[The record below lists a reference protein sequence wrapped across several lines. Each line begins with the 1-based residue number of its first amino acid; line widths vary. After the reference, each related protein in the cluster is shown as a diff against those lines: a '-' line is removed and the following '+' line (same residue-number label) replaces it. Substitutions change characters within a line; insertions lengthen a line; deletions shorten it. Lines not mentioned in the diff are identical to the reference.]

1 VHTRR
6 IHAWAP
12 ALYITTLLP
21 VAALLPANALLAQE
35 PYAALAEAAQWE
47 FLDKWC
53 TECHNLDDYSG
64 GLDMTSLGVGNVPAD
79 AGVWEKAIRKLNAGM
94 MPPPGQPKP
103 SGEESTEFVA
113 WLESYLD
120 EAGTKHPH
128 ITRPAIHRLNRKEY
142 VNAVRDLLAVEI
154 EPEQI
159 LPEDDTSEG
168 FDNIA
173 DALQV
178 SPAFIDQYVAA
189 ARVVMEMAIGDRTA
203 AVGGTNYL
211 PPETLPT
218 RAEGGGSQQFHM
230 EGMPLGTRGGMLVEH
245 WFPTDGE
252 YSVNIGDFTLHAWMY
267 NIEFENRF
275 ILTVDGEKVYETILG
290 GDADRIALDK
300 DQGPP
305 MDDINGRV
313 KDIRFTTTAGPHKV
327 AATFVRRTFA
337 ESDDNL
343 QHFIPGALQDRILAI
358 PSMEIRG
365 PFNASGDIAMT
376 PSRQKIFSCYPQDSS
391 QEAACAE
398 KIITEFA
405 TRAYRRDLTEE
416 DMVPL
421 QAFYAAGN
429 EKGGFEEGIRQALTR
444 ALASPYFLYRAELVP
459 VDVAPG
465 SVYELSSLDLASRLS
480 FFLWSSVPDEELLDL
495 AFSGQLRQPEVLDA
509 QVERMLADP
518 KSSALASSFIYQWL
532 DLDKLKEI
540 SPDPVLFPYAAQA
553 GDLRP
558 DFIKEIELFTDSVF
572 RDDASI
578 LRLLDADYSFLNERL
593 ALHYGITD
601 VKGLRY
607 RRVPLADERRYG
619 LLGKGAV
626 LMVTAYPNRTS
637 PVLRGAWVLERL
649 IGSPPPAPPP
659 NVEDLAENESGQPA
673 TTVRERLEKHRE
685 NPTCNACH
693 AIMDPLGFALENF
706 DATGRWRDVDRFA
719 GTPIDASGVLPNGA
733 AIDSP
738 QDLRAALLER
748 PDLFARSFTEKL
760 LTYGLGLA
768 LSPYDMPTVRS
779 IVREAAADDYRFSTL
794 VKGIVRNPV
803 FRMSVAPDAATAIAV
818 PETASL

>member
-1 VHTRR
+1 MHTRR
-6 IHAWAP
+6 IPSWAFALSLAVP
-12 ALYITTLLP
+12 ASS
-21 VAALLPANALLAQE
+21 ALLAQE
-35 PYAALAEAAQWE
+35 QPYAALDQADKWE
-47 FLDKWC
+47 FLDAWC

-64 GLDMTSLGVGNVPAD
+64 GLDMTSLGVGSVPAD
-79 AGVWEKAIRKLNAGM
+79 AAVWEKAIRKLNAGM

-103 SGEESTEFVA
+103 TEAEAAQFVA

-120 EAGTKHPH
+120 EAGTRHPH
-128 ITRPAIHRLNRKEY
+128 IGRPAIHRLNRKEY

-154 EPEQI
+154 SPEQI

-178 SPAFIDQYVAA
+178 SPAFIDQYVSA
-189 ARVVMEMAIGDRTA
+189 ARVVMELAVGDRAA
-203 AVGGTNYL
+203 AVGSTNYVPSEAL
-211 PPETLPT
+211 PI

-252 YSVNIGDFTLHAWMY
+252 YSVNIGDFNLYAWMY
-267 NIEFENRF
+267 NIEFENKF

-313 KDIRFTTTAGPHKV
+313 KNIRFTTTAGPHKI

-343 QHFIPGALQDRILAI
+343 QHFIPGALQDRILSI

-365 PFNASGDIAMT
+365 PFNPSGEIAMT
-376 PSRQKIFSCYPQDSS
+376 PSRERVFSCYPQDAS

-398 KIITEFA
+398 QIITQFA
-405 TRAYRRDLTEE
+405 TRAYRRPLTDEDL
-416 DMVPL
+416 VPL
-421 QAFYAAGN
+421 KAFYAAGN
-429 EKGGFEEGIRQALTR
+429 EKGGFEEGVRSALVR
-444 ALASPYFLYRAELVP
+444 ALASPYFLYRAEEIP
-459 VDVAPG
+459 EGTAPG
-465 SVYELSSLDLASRLS
+465 NVYALSALDLASRLS
-480 FFLWSSVPDEELLDL
+480 FFLWSSVPDEELLDV
-495 AFSGQLRQPEVLDA
+495 AFSGELQKPDVLDQ

-518 KSSALASSFIYQWL
+518 RSAALASSFIYQWL
-532 DLDKLKEI
+532 DLDKLDEI
-540 SPDPVLFPYAAQA
+540 APDPVIFPYAANA

-558 DFIKEIELFTDSVF
+558 DFVKEMELFTDSVF
-572 RDDASI
+572 REDSSI

-607 RRVPLADERRYG
+607 RRVELQDERRFG

-626 LMVTAYPNRTS
+626 LMVSSYPNRTS

-649 IGSPPPAPPP
+649 MGTPPPVPPP
-659 NVEDLAENESGQPA
+659 DVEDLAENEVGKPA
-673 TTVRERLEKHRE
+673 TTVRERLEQHRA

-693 AIMDPLGFALENF
+693 AFLDPLGFALENF
-706 DATGRWRDVDRFA
+706 DATGRWRDTDRFT
-719 GTPIDASGVLPNGA
+719 GTLIDASGVLPNGTPVN
-733 AIDSP
+733 SP
-738 QDLRAALLER
+738 QSLRGALLAR
-748 PDLFARSFTEKL
+748 PELFARAFTEKL
-760 LTYGLGLA
+760 LTYGLGRA
-768 LSPYDMPTVRS
+768 LTAFDMPTVRA
-779 IVREAAADDYRFSTL
+779 IVSGAAAEDYRFSAL
-794 VKGIVRNPV
+794 VKGIVGSTA
-803 FRMSVAPDAATAIAV
+803 FRMSVVPELTVAPAAV